1 MSGQTSTLVS
11 AFGSGWVLAALAV
24 GALATLGCN
33 SCSSPPEA
41 KDPEVAVSAAPTA
54 GAAPV
59 DPAKVER
66 VSGGCVIGG
75 CAGER
80 CDPPEM
86 PQMATACMQKPE
98 WDCYKEAQ
106 CGRDPQNQCGWVM
119 TPELEKCLAVS
130 GKEGSSV
137 H

>member
-1 MSGQTSTLVS
+1 MVT
-11 AFGSGWVLAALAV
+11 AAALAV
-24 GALATLGCN
+24 LGCN

-41 KDPEVAVSAAPTA
+41 KDPEVAVPSAEPSASAPMNPEKA
-54 GAAPV
+54 
-59 DPAKVER
+59 ER

-75 CAGER
+75 CSGER

-86 PQMATACMQKPE
+86 PQMATACVHQPE

-106 CGRDPQNQCGWVM
+106 CGRNEQNQCDWVM

-130 GKEGSSV
+130 GKRGSEV